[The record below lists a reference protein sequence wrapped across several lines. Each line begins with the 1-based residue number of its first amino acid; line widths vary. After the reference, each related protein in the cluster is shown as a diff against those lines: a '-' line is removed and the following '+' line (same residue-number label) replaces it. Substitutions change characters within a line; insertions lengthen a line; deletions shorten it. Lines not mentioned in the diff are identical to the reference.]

1 MHRGSCLCGTV
12 QYSIDGDFGTAYFC
26 HCQRCRKA
34 GGAAVAANVMAAA
47 KDFAVTAGAAS
58 LKCYDGGKGVRRYF
72 CAQCGSPILSRRDG
86 QDGIV
91 RVRMGTL
98 DTPVTVPP
106 GTHNFVGS
114 KAVWD
119 LIHDD
124 LPQYQE
130 RPPA

>member
-1 MHRGSCLCGTV
+1 MHSGSCLCGTV
-12 QYSIDGDFGTAYFC
+12 KYNINGDFGQAYFC

-34 GGAAVAANVMAAA
+34 GGAAVAANVMAAS
-47 KDFAVTAGAAS
+47 KDFVVTAGEAS

-72 CAQCGSPILSRRDG
+72 CAECGSPILSRRAG
-86 QDGIV
+86 QDDIV

-98 DTPVTVPP
+98 DTPVAAPP
-106 GTHNFVGS
+106 GAHIFVGS
-114 KAVWD
+114 KAAWD
-119 LIHDD
+119 VIHDD